1 MNILDKTKTSSWM
14 MRFAWTLEVILCISG
29 MLIAFTLSYIG
40 VTGESQILTLDTKLI
55 LLVGTLPLI
64 GVALTE
70 LLKIPLVTGFLYAKS
85 WMIKGVAGI
94 ALTAICI
101 LTFETMLTGQEQ
113 LFSLR
118 ADQIKV
124 QKQDENRMVEG
135 INLIDRQINSI
146 SKLTPV
152 EIKKEANAGIQA
164 QLTAINE
171 QIDDLRNR
179 EESLI
184 TSNNSAEVSELLRQV
199 QQLEESKKVL
209 VENHRI
215 TLKEINNEKLS
226 LNSDEQN
233 ELENAGIFRKG
244 GVENKFSERR
254 NDLELRRSTAVESFN
269 SEIDS
274 ADRAI
279 GKLNRKIAKLSE
291 PSETLK
297 TSLELIASQIIDLQN
312 EKNAIIKSNNK
323 QVELSVLEAKNSKA
337 KISSLM
343 MEKVKLTEELNHIR
357 DSLAITS
364 GESFIH
370 RLAAKYYGVEN
381 LADLTEEQVGN
392 FALIFMCSVASVVS
406 LAGPLITFVA
416 VSIRLQDEEKKSVN
430 LLRSMRYV
438 FVALVKRLRNPK
450 IVKEIKEIEVE
461 KEVIKEIEVEK
472 IKYEEVA
479 VPQPV
484 EIPVVV
490 QVPVPTDPKDLPK
503 MEELTKNQLKPIQKA
518 MGGLN

>member
-1 MNILDKTKTSSWM
+1 MNILDKNKTSSWM

-70 LLKIPLVTGFLYAKS
+70 LLKIPLVTGFMYAKS
-85 WMIKGVAGI
+85 WMIKGVAGV

-118 ADQIKV
+118 AEQIKV
-124 QKQDENRMVEG
+124 QKQDENRMIE
-135 INLIDRQINSI
+135 QIQLFDNQIASI
-146 SKLTPV
+146 SGLTPA

-171 QIDDLRNR
+171 QIDDLRTR

-199 QQLEESKKVL
+199 KQLEDTKKTL
-209 VENHRI
+209 IDNHR
-215 TLKEINNEKLS
+215 TNLKEINNEKLS

-233 ELENAGIFRKG
+233 ELENAGFFRKG
-244 GVENKFSERR
+244 GVGNKFVQRR
-254 NDLELRRSTAVESFN
+254 EDLETRRSNLTETFN

-274 ADRAI
+274 ADRSI

-291 PSETLK
+291 PSESLK
-297 TSLELIASQIIDLQN
+297 SSLELLASQIIDLQN
-312 EKNAIIKSNNK
+312 EKNEIIKSNNK
-323 QVELSVLEAKNSKA
+323 QVELNVLEAKNSKA

-343 MEKVKLTEELNHIR
+343 IEKVKLTEELNHTR
-357 DSLAITS
+357 DTLAIS
-364 GESFIH
+364 AGESFIH
-370 RLAAKYYGVEN
+370 RLAAKFYGVEN

-392 FALIFMCSVASVVS
+392 FALLFMCSVAGVVS
-406 LAGPLITFVA
+406 LAGPFITFVA
-416 VSIRLQDEEKKSVN
+416 VSIQLQDEEKKPNSVR
-430 LLRSMRYV
+430 RSMRYA
-438 FVALVKRLRNPK
+438 FIALIKRLRNPK
-450 IVKEIKEIEVE
+450 IVTEIKEIEVE
-461 KEVIKEIEVEK
+461 KEVIKEVIVEK
-472 IKYEEVA
+472 IKYEEVIK
-479 VPQPV
+479 PEPV
-484 EIPVVV
+484 EIPIFV

-503 MEELTKNQLKPIQKA
+503 MEELTQDNIKPISA
-518 MGGLN
+518 IGGLN

>member
-1 MNILDKTKTSSWM
+1 MNILDKNKTSSWM
-14 MRFAWTLEVILCISG
+14 MRFAWTLEIILCLSG
-29 MLIAFTLSYIG
+29 ILIAFTLSYIG
-40 VTGESQILTLDTKLI
+40 VTGENQILSIDTKLI
-55 LLVGTLPLI
+55 LLVGTLPLL

-70 LLKIPLVTGFLYAKS
+70 LLKIPLVKGFLYAKS
-85 WMIKGVAGI
+85 WMIKGIAAI

-118 ADQIKV
+118 AEKIKI
-124 QKQDENRMVEG
+124 QKQAENRMIEQ
-135 INLIDRQINSI
+135 IQLFDRQIVSI
-146 SKLTPV
+146 SELTPA

-171 QIDDLRNR
+171 QIDDLRIR

-199 QQLEESKKVL
+199 KQLENTKKTL
-209 VENHRI
+209 IENQ
-215 TLKEINNEKLS
+215 TTNLKEINKEKLS

-233 ELENAGIFRKG
+233 ELENAGIFRKS
-244 GVENKFSERR
+244 GVGNKFVQRR
-254 NDLELRRSTAVESFN
+254 KELETRRSSLTRTFN

-274 ADRAI
+274 ADRSI

-291 PSETLK
+291 PSESLK
-297 TSLELIASQIIDLQN
+297 TSLTLIASQIIDLQN
-312 EKNAIIKSNNK
+312 EKNEIIKSNNK

-337 KISSLM
+337 KISNLM
-343 MEKVKLTEELNHIR
+343 MEKVKLTEELNHTR
-357 DSLAITS
+357 DTLAISS

-370 RLAAKYYGVEN
+370 RLAAKFYGVEN

-392 FALIFMCSVASVVS
+392 FALIFMCSVAGVVS
-406 LAGPLITFVA
+406 LAGPFVTFVA
-416 VSIRLQDEEKKSVN
+416 VSIQLQDEEKKPNKVF
-430 LLRSMRYV
+430 RSMRYV
-438 FVALVKRLRNPK
+438 FVALTKKLRNPK
-450 IVKEIKEIEVE
+450 IVTEIKEIEVE

-472 IKYEEVA
+472 IKYVDVIKPE
-479 VPQPV
+479 PV
-484 EIPVVV
+484 EIPIFV

-503 MEELTKNQLKPIQKA
+503 MEELTKDNLKPITA
-518 MGGLN
+518 IGGLN